1 MRILKKA
8 RFVVCLIFEPS
19 LETEGVLTLLFGPPP
34 SPVSILES
42 WGFTPAASSSLIYKK
57 SMKVTEM
64 KTRGTKLP
72 KIKMKKKIRSLL
84 LQIQEPTSNFWTYS
98 LLKSL
103 YLLVQ
108 FLNLFFRFCITL
120 LLSILQ
126 FFHSLCTHFLVRL
139 LFKQTQE
146 ITISRYTI

>member
-42 WGFTPAASSSLIYKK
+42 WGLTPAASSSLIYKK

-64 KTRGTKLP
+64 ETRRYKTTQNKNEKENQIIITPNSGTNVKLLN
-72 KIKMKKKIRSLL
+72 ILSFE
-84 LQIQEPTSNFWTYS
+84 EPVSS
-98 LLKSL
+98 CS
-103 YLLVQ
+103 VPQ
-108 FLNLFFRFCITL
+108 FVF
-120 LLSILQ
+120 
-126 FFHSLCTHFLVRL
+126 
-139 LFKQTQE
+139 
-146 ITISRYTI
+146 